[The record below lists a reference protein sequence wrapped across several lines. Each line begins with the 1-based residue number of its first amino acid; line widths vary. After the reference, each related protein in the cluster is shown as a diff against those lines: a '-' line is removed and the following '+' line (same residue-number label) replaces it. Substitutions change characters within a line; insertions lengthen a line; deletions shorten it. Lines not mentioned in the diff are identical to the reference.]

1 MFVILPIYLGNGE
14 ILLQIKYIVHLK
26 TRDRFVLILLK
37 MENKSK
43 DNKVKQRK
51 LKVYSKHHRRNNS
64 PDIIFPEIRLSGKY
78 LIEYGFQQGE
88 TIIIICEENKIT
100 ISKYLKE

>member
-1 MFVILPIYLGNGE
+1 MGN
-14 ILLQIKYIVHLK
+14 K
-26 TRDRFVLILLK
+26 T
-37 MENKSK
+37 N

-51 LKVYSKHHRRNNS
+51 LKVYSKHHRRVNS

-78 LIEYGFQQGE
+78 LIEYGFQQGSA
-88 TIIIICEENKIT
+88 IMIVCEENKIT